1 MSNSESYGVGPAA
14 KKLNIGATVNSVSVQ
29 ENGKVTDQSGV
40 VFDPEVDKIALQQE
54 DGELSD
60 QAEGKD
66 QDEDAK

>member
-1 MSNSESYGVGPAA
+1 MGNSETYGVGPAA

-29 ENGKVTDQSGV
+29 ENGKVTDQDGV
-40 VFDPEVDKIALQQE
+40 VFDPAVDKIALQQE

-66 QDEDAK
+66 QDGE